1 MADVDAQLN
10 KIKLLFGDDLE
21 SLGEM
26 GRPDLIN
33 DVYESLLIMFS
44 LTDSDLSLDGYT
56 GDKNAIRAK
65 SQGPYLA
72 MAHLLVALSN
82 PVVPEEV

>member
-1 MADVDAQLN
+1 MADVNEQLN

-33 DVYESLLIMFS
+33 DVYESLKIMFS
-44 LTDSDLSLDGYT
+44 VTDSDLSLDGYS
-56 GDKNAIRAK
+56 GNKADVRAK

-72 MAHLLVALSN
+72 MAHLLVALSS
-82 PVVPEEV
+82 PVVPEE